1 MNTLSKQFTRS
12 FFKNDNGYEEL
23 VKKWKEYVN
32 SETCELNSS
41 DYLFYAVVRG
51 KNYKKAFFPG
61 RKMEH
66 YNCPEGFYIARYCG
80 YKAKFGD
87 LFADILSDD
96 WYMKITKIM
105 PSVYK
110 NNLYEVESYDNDL
123 VRQCLGQEVG
133 V

>member
-1 MNTLSKQFTRS
+1 
-12 FFKNDNGYEEL
+12 
-23 VKKWKEYVN
+23 
-32 SETCELNSS
+32 
-41 DYLFYAVVRG
+41 
-51 KNYKKAFFPG
+51 
-61 RKMEH
+61 
-66 YNCPEGFYIARYCG
+66 
-80 YKAKFGD
+80 